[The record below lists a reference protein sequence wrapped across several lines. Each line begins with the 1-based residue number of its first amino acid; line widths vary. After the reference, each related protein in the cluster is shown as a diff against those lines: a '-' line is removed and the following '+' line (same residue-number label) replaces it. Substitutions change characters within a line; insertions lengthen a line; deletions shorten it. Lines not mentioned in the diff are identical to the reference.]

1 MFLASLFPHL
11 LADFLCSQDEVATVP
26 KVHKKHKT
34 TIDVSLFD
42 DNFDIFADLT
52 DNVQPKQKSKI
63 KGETKSIFDDDM
75 GKQIKKHSFSF
86 NFNLQEYFIF
96 VYKMLY
102 PSLCFCTDDIF
113 ATTAVKTVL
122 KPPSKSK
129 KTPPVQESSTAA
141 DSSNIFDDPLNA
153 FGGN

>member
-1 MFLASLFPHL
+1 MFLLSLFPHL

-75 GKQIKKHSFSF
+75 GKQIKELNHFLLILICKSISYLFTKCYIHLSV
-86 NFNLQEYFIF
+86 F
-96 VYKMLY
+96 V
-102 PSLCFCTDDIF
+102 
-113 ATTAVKTVL
+113 
-122 KPPSKSK
+122 
-129 KTPPVQESSTAA
+129 
-141 DSSNIFDDPLNA
+141 
-153 FGGN
+153 